1 MRIRRTHGIFGGL
14 LVALL
19 GIWGGIIP
27 FVGPYFHYAY
37 TPDTAWTYTTGRLE
51 LEILPGAGAL
61 LGGLLMMAARSRYAA
76 LFGAFLAIAS
86 GAWFALGNVLAPL
99 WTVAGPAGGPAS
111 SGTVMRVVEQVG
123 FFTGLGLAIVLFAAA
138 VAGRVTAV
146 PGVTDVVERPTV
158 PVPASRESADE
169 TETES
174 IG

>member
-1 MRIRRTHGIFGGL
+1 M
-14 LVALL
+14 
-19 GIWGGIIP
+19 
-27 FVGPYFHYAY
+27 
-37 TPDTAWTYTTGRLE
+37 
-51 LEILPGAGAL
+51 
-61 LGGLLMMAARSRYAA
+61 
-76 LFGAFLAIAS
+76 
-86 GAWFALGNVLAPL
+86 
-99 WTVAGPAGGPAS
+99 AGPAGGPAS